1 MWITNMFAFHM
12 AVTSAAVAAINR
24 AARAALDAVLPPQ
37 CLSCGLI
44 TDAPGTLCAACWSKM
59 TWLAAP
65 LCACCG
71 VPFEFDPTPDANS
84 AELICA
90 ACLRTP
96 PAFARARA
104 VFRYDD
110 AGRGLIL
117 AFKHGD
123 RLHGAPAFGRWLVR
137 AGAELLA
144 SADYVAPV
152 PLHWTRLAWR
162 RYNQAA
168 ILGKEAARVSGRR
181 FVADLLTRTRRT
193 QQQGE
198 MGPAARRKNV
208 RRAFALNRRYA
219 SEVAGKRVVL
229 VDDVL
234 TTGATAEE
242 CARALLDHNAAAV
255 DLLTLAR
262 VVRPAFD

>member
-1 MWITNMFAFHM
+1 MTVA
-12 AVTSAAVAAINR
+12 SAAVAAISRATR
-24 AARAALDAVLPPQ
+24 AAIDAVLPPQ
-37 CLSCGLI
+37 CLSCGVI

-59 TWLAAP
+59 TWLGAP

-71 VPFEFDPTPDANS
+71 VPFEFDPQPAPNS
-84 AELICA
+84 SDLLCA
-90 ACLRTP
+90 ACLRSP

-123 RLHGAPAFGRWLVR
+123 RLHGAPAFGRWLAR
-137 AGAELLA
+137 AGADLLET
-144 SADYVAPV
+144 ADYVAPV

-168 ILGKEAARVSGRR
+168 ILGKEVARLSARR
-181 FVADLLTRTRRT
+181 FAPDLLIRTRRT

-198 MGPAARRKNV
+198 MGRAARRRNV
-208 RRAFALNRRYA
+208 RRAFALGRRYA
-219 SEVAGKRVVL
+219 AEIRDKRIVL
-229 VDDVL
+229 IDDVL

-242 CARALLDHNAAAV
+242 CTLVLLDHGAAAV

-262 VVRPAFD
+262 VVRPAFE

>member
-1 MWITNMFAFHM
+1 MT
-12 AVTSAAVAAINR
+12 VGLLTRQVLDR

-37 CLSCGLI
+37 CLMCGCI
-44 TDAPGTLCAACWSKM
+44 TDAQGTLCAACWSKM

-71 VPFEFDPTPDANS
+71 APFEFDPQPRGGDS
-84 AELICA
+84 ELICG
-90 ACLRTP
+90 ACLRDRP
-96 PAFARARA
+96 VFARARA

-110 AGRGLIL
+110 AGRTLIL

-123 RLHGAPAFGRWLVR
+123 RLHGAPAYGRWLAR

-144 SADYVAPV
+144 SADIVAPV

-168 ILGKEAARVSGRR
+168 ILANAVAGVAGRPCIP
-181 FVADLLTRTRRT
+181 DLLSRARRT
-193 QQQGE
+193 KQQGD
-198 MGPAARRKNV
+198 MGPAERRSNV
-208 RRAFALNRRYA
+208 RRAFSVARRHA
-219 SEVAGKRVVL
+219 GRLAGKRVVL
-229 VDDVL
+229 IDDVL

-242 CARALLDHNAAAV
+242 CARVLLAGGAVAV

-262 VVRPAFD
+262 VVRPVTA

>member
-1 MWITNMFAFHM
+1 MSI
-12 AVTSAAVAAINR
+12 VSAAGTAINR

-37 CLSCGLI
+37 CLSCASV
-44 TDAPGTLCAACWSKM
+44 TDAPGTLCAACWSKI
-59 TWLAAP
+59 TWLGAP

-71 VPFEFDPTPDANS
+71 APFEFDPQPGANRS
-84 AELICA
+84 ELICG
-90 ACLRTP
+90 ACLRVR

-123 RLHGAPAFGRWLVR
+123 RLHGAPAYGRWLAR

-168 ILGKEAARVSGRR
+168 ILAKEAARRARR
-181 FVADLLTRTRRT
+181 PCIPDLLTRIRRT

-198 MGPAARRKNV
+198 MGRAARRRNV
-208 RRAFALNRRYA
+208 RRAFELTRRYA
-219 SEVAGKRVVL
+219 ADIRGKSVVL

-242 CARALLDHNAAAV
+242 CARVLLDNEAAAV